1 VNRRRFLA
9 ATGGL
14 AGLAGCT
21 SALGLGDEPCRGE
34 DCHIGMTRNEFVPDT
49 YEITAGD
56 TVGWRNTS
64 SADHTVT
71 AYDDG
76 IPGSATY
83 FATGGY
89 ETEAA
94 AREEWFDSRG
104 GNLGP
109 RETFE
114 QTFGVAGTYAYVC
127 LPHERAGMTGKIVV
141 SE

>member
-1 VNRRRFLA
+1 
-9 ATGGL
+9 
-14 AGLAGCT
+14 
-21 SALGLGDEPCRGE
+21 
-34 DCHIGMTRNEFVPDT
+34 MTRNEFVPDT